1 MEPTPAV
8 EPKVDYQSIRNQIR
22 TGDILLFRGRRRLS
36 KVIERLSRSP
46 YSHVAF
52 LTWWDGRVIA
62 MQSDLRGVEVI
73 PASMLVCQY
82 QGKVEWWRLAEHHRQ
97 GFDQR
102 DFLDRA
108 LTLVG
113 IRYGYLALIG
123 VAVRMLLGMSVVRKL
138 SRIRPSTLFC
148 SSFVSYCYDNEK
160 IAINAKAGA
169 GGTSPAD
176 FALSGVFENPQ
187 QLFDGSDHQAC
198 DKLLAARIGTHR
210 IGRGQSQGSVWTGKA
225 RKHPPSAASKGPVTS
240 PTPPV
245 ESPAP
250 ASRPPTAPTL

>member
-8 EPKVDYQSIRNQIR
+8 EPKADYQSIRSQIR

-36 KVIERLSRSP
+36 KVIEWISRSP

-82 QGKVEWWRLAEHHRQ
+82 QGKVEWWRLADQHRE

-113 IRYGYLALIG
+113 IKYGYFALIG
-123 VAVRMLLGMSVVRKL
+123 VALRMLLGMSVVRRL
-138 SRIRPSTLFC
+138 SRVRPSTLFC
-148 SSFVSYCYDNEK
+148 SSFVSYCYQNEK
-160 IAINAKAGA
+160 ISINAKAGA

-176 FALSGVFENPQ
+176 FAHSGVFENPHV
-187 QLFDGSDHQAC
+187 LFDGSDSQAC
-198 DKLLAARIGTHR
+198 DKLLAARLGKRR
-210 IGRGQSQGSVWTGKA
+210 IGPGQSLGSFWTGNA
-225 RKHPPSAASKGPVTS
+225 RKGSAPINGA
-240 PTPPV
+240 
-245 ESPAP
+245 
-250 ASRPPTAPTL
+250 